1 MKGQEIW
8 DENGFKMQRR
18 ETCDDLIKEILWWL
32 HFAFC
37 RVVTTLGLEK
47 KGRGKDIMVATDINS
62 I

>member
-8 DENGFKMQRR
+8 NENGFKMQ
-18 ETCDDLIKEILWWL
+18 CGDLIKEILWWL